1 MKVQDRR
8 FSCIDVNPVYYI
20 LPSAYNL
27 AAYVRRPCLLVVC
40 VFDNESF
47 RKKILTNDLIANF
60 SS

>member
-27 AAYVRRPCLLVVC
+27 AAYVRRPCLLVV
-40 VFDNESF
+40 
-47 RKKILTNDLIANF
+47 
-60 SS
+60 